1 MTEEQIKVF
10 IDGAVRYFERVSG
23 QPVTVEAPYLE
34 NGEPT
39 VLALTGVIGISGR
52 HRGAV
57 YFTADLE
64 LLQALLETMGEPD
77 RQVDHCADLVGE
89 VANTLAGN
97 ARRVFGS
104 EFLISVPRVLRENP
118 AEIAFPRDLKLVV
131 IPLLWLGMRAFLIVC
146 LDKTD
151 G

>member
-34 NGEPT
+34 VNEPT
-39 VLALTGVIGISGR
+39 MLAMTGVIGISGR

-64 LLQALLETMGEPD
+64 LLYALLETMGEPD
-77 RQVDHCADLVGE
+77 RRTEHLADLVGE

-104 EFLISVPRVLRENP
+104 EFLISVPKVLREG
-118 AEIAFPRDLKLVV
+118 ALEMGFPRDLKIVV
-131 IPLLWLGMRAFLIVC
+131 IPLLWLGMRAFLFVC
-146 LDKTD
+146 LDKTE